1 MDESTLDKIRYA
13 SERRMSFLR
22 EACPSSGDEEDSALD
37 AALPDDDGEA
47 DDYDR
52 NEDFDGDYHGP
63 RETQHRNESLAEPC
77 SRVAQTPDIAEGK
90 QLHQNSS
97 SPQGSLL

>member
-22 EACPSSGDEEDSALD
+22 EACPSSSGDEEDSALD

-77 SRVAQTPDIAEGK
+77 SRVAQTPDIAEGI
-90 QLHQNSS
+90 LIDPPVSDPNA
-97 SPQGSLL
+97 P